1 MNWGKVIPFWYVKR
15 NKMNRETPVLKA
27 SKEIVV
33 RFSEVDSMN
42 IVWHGS
48 YALYFE
54 DAREAFGLKYGL
66 AYLDIFGNGYYA
78 PLVDLKFSYKKP
90 LVYGGKARI
99 DITYRNTEAAKIM
112 FDYEIFDAEEG
123 SLVATGSSIQV
134 FLDKECQLVWGNPP
148 FYEEWKQKHNL
159 L

>member
-1 MNWGKVIPFWYVKR
+1 MTDN
-15 NKMNRETPVLKA
+15 NRPLKA
-27 SKEIVV
+27 SREIEI

-54 DAREAFGLKYGL
+54 DARECFGAKYGL
-66 AYLDIFGNGYYA
+66 SYLDIFGNGYYA
-78 PLVDLKFSYKKP
+78 PLVELKFNYKKP

-99 DITYRNTEAAKIM
+99 DVTFRNTEAAKIV
-112 FDYEIFDAEEG
+112 FDYELFDLADNSPIAAG
-123 SLVATGSSIQV
+123 YSIQV
-134 FLDKECQLVWGNPP
+134 FLDRQYRLVWTNPP
-148 FYEEWKQKHNL
+148 FFEEWKRKMGL